1 MLGAGLLIFLEEREY
16 SVTAPCFYRFFD
28 IIDKE
33 FHDRVT
39 FSELLPALI
48 TFNLFTRSEILGFCF
63 AMYDEDKDGSVSK
76 ADIFK

>member
-1 MLGAGLLIFLEEREY
+1 MASQILIFLEEREY
-16 SVTAPCFYRFFD
+16 SVAAPCFYRFFD

-33 FHDRVT
+33 FPDKVS

-48 TFNLFTRSEILGFCF
+48 SFNLFTRSEILGFCF
-63 AMYDEDKDGSVSK
+63 AMYDEDKDDSVSK